1 MKILLKRIIY
11 SILIIF
17 TIISVTSLIYN
28 YYIIKN
34 TLHNTYSDIN
44 TGGVHQESINL
55 QDNMSINQLLK
66 INYYNGML
74 NILDQFLFILLIS
87 VLGGI
92 ILGSIFSIKDSS
104 IAQYILSYILGNLL
118 YNSLA
123 GIIIQ
128 GICLRNEIE
137 LTFFE
142 AYFQSFTKTIIIY
155 SIIFIIFVIVKSIVK
170 KKKSTTFTKKM

>member
-11 SILIIF
+11 SIFIIF

-44 TGGVHQESINL
+44 TAIVHQESINL

-74 NILDQFLFILLIS
+74 NILNQFLFILLIS

-92 ILGSIFSIKDSS
+92 IL
-104 IAQYILSYILGNLL
+104 
-118 YNSLA
+118 
-123 GIIIQ
+123 
-128 GICLRNEIE
+128 
-137 LTFFE
+137 
-142 AYFQSFTKTIIIY
+142 
-155 SIIFIIFVIVKSIVK
+155 
-170 KKKSTTFTKKM
+170 